1 MASALVACESAL
13 VTDPYFPQYPDLGGG
28 PQALIE
34 GTLVAEG
41 GCLWVDGPS
50 GRMLALWPAAAHL
63 ESEDGGLVVRQG
75 DHVARA
81 GTAISAAGGVY
92 NHADHYRFIV
102 DDLIGEAI
110 PADCQAEGYVLL
122 YEADSAGP

>member
-1 MASALVACESAL
+1 MVGALVACESAL
-13 VTDPYFPQYPDLGGG
+13 VTDAYVAQYPDLGGG
-28 PQALIE
+28 PQALIQ

-41 GCLWVDGPS
+41 RCLWVDGPS
-50 GRMLALWPAAAHL
+50 GRVLALWPAAAHH

-75 DHVARA
+75 DPVARA
-81 GTAISAAGGVY
+81 GTAIRAAGGVH

-102 DDLIGEAI
+102 DDLIGAEI

-122 YEADSAGP
+122 YEADSTGS